1 VKGQFPLDI
10 HSSIERPPSKPAYL
24 NEIPFDLKDKILGL
38 IDSPRHLLSMALV
51 SKDWA
56 ALIIPDHIEYRIL
69 YTHLSR
75 GYLWD
80 HLAIRADLAKNIR
93 RIQFRKDGEGELYP
107 VTLCP
112 VPKDSHNI
120 ASSKIIEAFQ
130 NFTSLESLAWPV
142 GPYFCNPTLP
152 KHIFSSL
159 LQFQNLE
166 ELRLGQIVGELELAD
181 VEPVSTLIH
190 HPYCV
195 SL

>member
-1 VKGQFPLDI
+1 MSSSMKGQFPLDI
-10 HSSIERPPSKPAYL
+10 HSPIERPPSKPAYL

-38 IDSPRHLLSMALV
+38 IDTPRHLLSMALV

-112 VPKDSHNI
+112 VPKTPIISHPRR
-120 ASSKIIEAFQ
+120 SSKHFRISRHSNHCVACRPI
-130 NFTSLESLAWPV
+130 
-142 GPYFCNPTLP
+142 
-152 KHIFSSL
+152 L
-159 LQFQNLE
+159 L
-166 ELRLGQIVGELELAD
+166 
-181 VEPVSTLIH
+181 
-190 HPYCV
+190 
-195 SL
+195 